1 MYGMHL
7 GDIWDVSW
15 EHPGGIWEDPG
26 GIWVDPQADQAQEG
40 LPERSEVAGL
50 IKVVPLSIRLQL

>member
-26 GIWVDPQADQAQEG
+26 GIWVDPLADQAQEG
-40 LPERSEVAGL
+40 LPE
-50 IKVVPLSIRLQL
+50 

>member
-15 EHPGGIWEDPG
+15 EQPVGIWEDPG

-40 LPERSEVAGL
+40 LPE
-50 IKVVPLSIRLQL
+50 